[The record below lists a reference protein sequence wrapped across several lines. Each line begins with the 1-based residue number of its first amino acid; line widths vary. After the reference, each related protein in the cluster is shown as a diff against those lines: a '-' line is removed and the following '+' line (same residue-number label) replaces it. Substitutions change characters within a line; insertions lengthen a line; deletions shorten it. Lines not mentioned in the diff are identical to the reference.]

1 LEERMLQVVPIQN
14 LDIVIDHVSHI
25 QPDLIETQP
34 LDLAVPGVGLDEF
47 VQFLAGVAEAADV
60 FAELD
65 DDFGAYPSG
74 VADELEFV

>member
-1 LEERMLQVVPIQN
+1 
-14 LDIVIDHVSHI
+14 VIDHVSHI

-34 LDLAVPGVGLDEF
+34 FDFAVPGVGLDEL

-65 DDFGAYPSG
+65 DDFGADPSG